1 MCFFVPDF
9 AAFTP
14 MKRLLLLL
22 LALALPLQGKEEL
35 HLYTWADYIKP
46 ELVEKFEAANQCK
59 VVIDT
64 FDSNESMYAK
74 IRAGAAGYDVIVP
87 SSYLIKLL
95 VSQGLVQTLDAAR
108 LPNLKNIDPEILTK
122 VADKKMEH
130 SVPYAIS
137 YTVLAYR
144 KDKVKNPEATW
155 EMLNRPDCHKKICLL
170 NDMRETLGAALKFL
184 GHSVNTTSEKELAA
198 ARDVVAGWKKH
209 IAKFDNEQYKS
220 AIDSGEFVLVHG
232 YSGDLFQ
239 VVGENDKVGILM
251 PKEGITQSCDELAIL
266 KAAPNPGLAYKW
278 LNFVLDAEVAA
289 ENMEWMGYLMPNAAA
304 LKKVSA
310 EFLKNPAVAIPDS
323 LKAKCEVI
331 EDVGDDLAKYTKVWD
346 EVKAAK

>member
-1 MCFFVPDF
+1 
-9 AAFTP
+9 
-14 MKRLLLLL
+14 MKRLFLLLL
-22 LALALPLQGKEEL
+22 TLALPLYGKDEL

-46 ELVEKFEAANQCK
+46 ELVEKFEQANNCK

-74 IRAGAAGYDVIVP
+74 VRAGASGYDVILP
-87 SSYLIKLL
+87 SSYIIKLMAD
-95 VSQGLVQTLDAAR
+95 QGLVQPLDAAKI
-108 LPNLKNIDPEILTK
+108 PNLKNIDPDALAK

-130 SVPYAIS
+130 AVPYAIS

-144 KDKVKNPEATW
+144 KDKVKDPQPTW
-155 EMLNRPDCHKKICLL
+155 AMLERKDCHKKICLL

-184 GHSVNTTSEKELAA
+184 GHSINTRDDKELAA
-198 ARDVVAGWKKH
+198 ARDVVIGWKKH

-220 AIDSGEFVLVHG
+220 AVDSGEFVLVQG

-239 VVGENDKVGILM
+239 VVSENDKVGILM
-251 PKEGITQSCDELAIL
+251 PKEGITQSCDELIIP
-266 KAAPNPGLAYKW
+266 KGAPNPELAYKW
-278 LNFVLDAEVAA
+278 INFVLDAEVAA
-289 ENMEWMGYLMPNAAA
+289 ENMEWMGYLMPNTAG
-304 LKKVSA
+304 LKKVSK
-310 EFLKNPAVAIPDS
+310 EFLDNPAVAIPEA

-331 EDVGDDLAKYTKVWD
+331 EDMGDDLAKYTKAWD